1 MNQNIEI
8 LPLTTLRLNE
18 VLPIVTGYI
27 SDEKYAVTKSEDGD
41 HTIFDIQLV
50 KLDNPHQAN
59 FEQDFRGEDYAR
71 YVEMLVQGHSFGAY
85 HHGKLVALAISEV
98 NDWNRSLRIWEFQVM
113 EDYRSRG
120 IGRALMERVISKAVE
135 SKFRIIVL
143 ETQNTNVPAIR
154 FYRRLG
160 FTLEALDLSLYTNED
175 VESGEVAFIMKRKL
189 ESGEN
194 KKI

>member
-1 MNQNIEI
+1 MLKQIKI
-8 LPLTTLRLNE
+8 LPLTALNLNE

-27 SDEKYAVTKSEDGD
+27 SDEKYAVKKSEDGD

-50 KLDNPHQAN
+50 KLDKSHHAT
-59 FEQDFRGEDYAR
+59 FEQDFGSEDYAR
-71 YVEMLVQGHSFGAY
+71 YVEMLAQDHSFGAY
-85 HHGKLVALAISEV
+85 HNGRLVAFAINEV
-98 NDWNRSLRIWEFQVM
+98 NDWNQSLRIWEFQVM
-113 EDYRSRG
+113 QDYRGQG

-154 FYRRLG
+154 FYCKMG

-175 VESGEVAFIMKRKL
+175 VESGEVAFFFKKRL
-189 ESGEN
+189 EAGEN
-194 KKI
+194 KK

>member
-1 MNQNIEI
+1 MNQTIEI
-8 LPLTTLRLNE
+8 LPLTTIRLEE

-27 SDEKYAVTKSEDGD
+27 SNEKYAVKKNEDGD
-41 HTIFDIQLV
+41 RTILDIQLV
-50 KLDNPHQAN
+50 KLDKPHRAN
-59 FEQDFRGEDYAR
+59 FEQDFNDEDYTR
-71 YVEMLVQGHSFGAY
+71 YVEMLAQGHSFGAY
-85 HHGKLVALAISEV
+85 HDGQLVAFAISEV

-113 EDYRSRG
+113 EDYRGRG
-120 IGRALMERVISKAVE
+120 IGRALMERVVSKAVE

-175 VESGEVAFIMKRKL
+175 VESGEVAFFMKRRL
-189 ESGEN
+189 ETGEN
-194 KKI
+194 RE

>member
-1 MNQNIEI
+1 MNQTIEI

-59 FEQDFRGEDYAR
+59 FEQDFRGEDFPR
-71 YVEMLVQGHSFGAY
+71 YVEMLAQDHSFGAY
-85 HHGKLVALAISEV
+85 HNGRLVAFAINEV

-113 EDYRSRG
+113 QDYRGQG

-154 FYRRLG
+154 FYRKMG

-175 VESGEVAFIMKRKL
+175 VESGEVAFFMKRKL
-189 ESGEN
+189 DAAKS
-194 KKI
+194 KK

>member
-1 MNQNIEI
+1 MNQTIEI
-8 LPLTTLRLNE
+8 LPLTTIRLEE

-27 SDEKYAVTKSEDGD
+27 SDEKYAVKKNEDGD
-41 HTIFDIQLV
+41 RTIFDIQLV
-50 KLDNPHQAN
+50 KLDKPHQAN
-59 FEQDFRGEDYAR
+59 FEQDFNDEDYTR
-71 YVEMLVQGHSFGAY
+71 YVEMLAQGHSFGAY
-85 HHGKLVALAISEV
+85 HDGQLVAFAISEV

-113 EDYRSRG
+113 EDYRGRG

-175 VESGEVAFIMKRKL
+175 VESGEVAFFMKRRL
-189 ESGEN
+189 ETGEN
-194 KKI
+194 RE